1 MIAEMNIL
9 MEATE
14 GKIEA
19 TALKVEFKNK
29 YMSCWTI
36 RKTIRVSASKSII

>member
-14 GKIEA
+14 DKIEA
-19 TALKVEFKNK
+19 AAQNVGLKNK
-29 YMSCWTI
+29 YL
-36 RKTIRVSASKSII
+36 

>member
-1 MIAEMNIL
+1 MIAEMKIL

-19 TALKVEFKNK
+19 TAQKVELKNK
-29 YMSCWTI
+29 YM
-36 RKTIRVSASKSII
+36 